1 LKERRFDGNPHPQH
15 SFATKTTIDI
25 PEPLYKRAKIHAVDR
40 GMTLKDVV
48 LASLERE
55 LAAPGSVEDRPVS
68 YWANRKL
75 RPEFARLQAEGAF
88 KPTPSICFVPPQADI
103 PKSIPTTGISSPPPR
118 GSDSKGLMSST
129 IERSR

>member
-1 LKERRFDGNPHPQH
+1 M
-15 SFATKTTIDI
+15 KTTIDI
-25 PEPLYKRAKIHAVDR
+25 PEPLYKRAKIHAVER

-55 LAAPGSVEDRPVS
+55 LAVPGTGGDRPVS

-88 KPTPSICFVPPQADI
+88 KPIGLAKAGPIATDDFHTCKRNEQRR
-103 PKSIPTTGISSPPPR
+103 R
-118 GSDSKGLMSST
+118 G
-129 IERSR
+129 